1 MGWWRD
7 AKFGMFI
14 HWGVFS
20 MPAGFYHGRPAPKGT
35 IPFSEWLMWS
45 CRIPVQE
52 YRQFAKKFNPI
63 QFNAEDWVNAASDA
77 GMKYIVITSKHHDG
91 FAMFDSKASDWN
103 IVQSSPY
110 GKDPIKELALA
121 CRKHGMKLGFYYSQ
135 AQDWV
140 NGGAV
145 GLASMGT
152 NAPPPWDKAMGRDM
166 DAYIKT
172 ISVPQVR
179 EICSKYGEFPQI
191 LWWDTP
197 RDMNPERA
205 AQIQKVV
212 QELRPGIIQNNR
224 LGGGMK
230 GDTETPEGVIPPQGY
245 PGRDWETCMTLNDHW
260 GYCAA
265 DTRWKSTADLLRKL
279 AEVNSKGGNLLLNV
293 GPDAEGRI
301 PEACAERLRE
311 IGAWLRSN
319 GESIY
324 GTTAGPF
331 WYLSWGYASR
341 KGQTIYLHV
350 FDWPKD
356 GQLRVPLLNAATKA
370 WLLNNSDAPLQ
381 VDKGER
387 GLVVHVPSV
396 APDPIDSVV
405 ALTFQGEP
413 VVPDPPSLGKPCR
426 ASSVRKGSLAGN
438 AVNGKPKAWD
448 ADENARSAWLE
459 IDLGSPEPVSAIAFS
474 DPGRPWGRRKQSFEF
489 QYKEGDDWK
498 TILADKTTGH
508 GFKSKF
514 SPVTARIFRLNITDA
529 QDAPGAAQFFLFSPE

>member
-1 MGWWRD
+1 MVPFTAVSAESTNPPAARPSGVVGKDEPPKPTPQPGPDHSQSSVPGETKEARDARMGWWRD

-20 MPAGFYHGRPAPKGT
+20 VPAGFYHGKPAPKGS

-45 CRIPVQE
+45 CRIPVRE
-52 YRQFAKKFNPI
+52 YRQFAKKFNPV

-245 PGRDWETCMTLNDHW
+245 PGRDWETCMTFNDSW
-260 GYCAA
+260 GYKK
-265 DTRWKSTADLLRKL
+265 DDNNWKSTETLIRNLCDIA
-279 AEVNSKGGNLLLNV
+279 SKGGNYLLNV
-293 GPDAEGRI
+293 GPDSHGEIPAESVKRL
-301 PEACAERLRE
+301 AEV
-311 IGAWLRSN
+311 GAWMKVN
-319 GESIY
+319 GEAIY
-324 GTTAGPF
+324 GTTATPF
-331 WYLSWGYASR
+331 GAEAGSFSPTKKDK
-341 KGQTIYLHV
+341 KGQPLFNPDWTWRATQKPAHLYLIL
-350 FDWPKD
+350 FKWPT
-356 GQLRVPLLNAATKA
+356 GGEFTVPAFAKAITAAT
-370 WLLNNSDAPLQ
+370 LLADPTAKLTVRQ
-381 VDKGER
+381 DEKGITVS
-387 GLVVHVPSV
+387 GLPAK
-396 APDPIDSVV
+396 APDAIASV
-405 ALTFQGEP
+405 
-413 VVPDPPSLGKPCR
+413 
-426 ASSVRKGSLAGN
+426 
-438 AVNGKPKAWD
+438 
-448 ADENARSAWLE
+448 
-459 IDLGSPEPVSAIAFS
+459 IDL
-474 DPGRPWGRRKQSFEF
+474 K
-489 QYKEGDDWK
+489 Y
-498 TILADKTTGH
+498 
-508 GFKSKF
+508 
-514 SPVTARIFRLNITDA
+514 
-529 QDAPGAAQFFLFSPE
+529 